1 MADLYCDYTSG
12 NDSTGSGT
20 SSYPYQTV
28 QKCID
33 SASRGDTIHIAN
45 TSAQVL
51 SGNLSW
57 SSFNTSGSGKTV
69 FQPWDNGGSLSLTIP
84 GTGAITSATID
95 ASGLSGNWLGSSMSS
110 HLVFKDLKIDNAS
123 RFDGAG
129 SNNTTSWFRC
139 HFIANRSNG
148 YHTSFAL
155 VVAGCTFENLG
166 ISYAIT
172 AFNNLFKDC
181 ADYAIYAN
189 NDKQYVNNLFI
200 GNTSYTGSGPMFHA
214 GNNCLISGNTFISRS
229 ARTGPGLYTGNND
242 RVLDNVFQGFNGLSG
257 SGIDANSNTGYHAG
271 NVFYDCTSNTVNDSG
286 IFFATPNVT
295 ASSAPYAD
303 AGTDQWEASSEVASK
318 AYPTG
323 FSGVNTQTY
332 RDAGAIEH
340 VPSSGGGGSSYTNV
354 ASAKF
359 TRLE

>member
-51 SGNLSW
+51 SSDLSW
-57 SSFNTSGSGKTV
+57 TSFNTSGSGKTV

-95 ASGLSGNWLGSSMSS
+95 ASGISTNWIGSVPN
-110 HLVFKDLKIDNAS
+110 HVVLKDLKIDNGTK
-123 RFDGAG
+123 FDGISALYTNP
-129 SNNTTSWFRC
+129 SFFRC
-139 HFIANRSNG
+139 HFIANRTGG
-148 YHTSFAL
+148 YHITGAL
-155 VVAGCTFENLG
+155 VVVGCTFENLG
-166 ISYAIT
+166 VQATTTIIG
-172 AFNNLFKDC
+172 NLFKDC
-181 ADYAIYAN
+181 SAYSIYSGTGQIIN
-189 NDKQYVNNLFI
+189 NVFL
-200 GNTSYTGSGPMFHA
+200 GNTTYTSSGPIVSVS
-214 GNNCLISGNTFISRS
+214 NNWLISGNVFISRS
-229 ARTGPGLYTGNND
+229 ARTGPAISSGNNQ
-242 RVLDNVFQGFNGLSG
+242 RVLNNVFQGFNGLGS

-271 NVFYDCTSNTVNDSG
+271 NIFYDCTSNTINDADV
-286 IFFATPNVT
+286 FFATANVT

-303 AGTDQWEASSEVASK
+303 AGTDQWEAASVLAST

-323 FSGVNTQTY
+323 YSGVNTQTY

-340 VPSSGGGGSSYTNV
+340 VPSSGSGSSSTV
-354 ASAKF
+354 HAKF
-359 TRLE
+359 VRLD

>member
-1 MADLYCDYTSG
+1 MADWYCDNTSG
-12 NDSTGSGT
+12 NDTTGSGT

-33 SASRGDTIHIAN
+33 SATRGDTIHIAN

-95 ASGLSGNWLGSSMSS
+95 ASGLSSSWLGSQPN
-110 HLVFKDLKIDNAS
+110 HIVFKDLKIDNS
-123 RFDGAG
+123 TRFDGID
-129 SNNTTSWFRC
+129 SRSTTSWFRC
-139 HFIANRSNG
+139 HFITSRSNG
-148 YHTSFAL
+148 YHLQSGL
-155 VVAGCTFENLG
+155 VVVGCMFETIGVQGTNTIVG
-166 ISYAIT
+166 N
-172 AFNNLFKDC
+172 FFKDC
-181 ADYAIYAN
+181 ASYSIYSG
-189 NDKQYVNNLFI
+189 NDRQIVNNVFL
-200 GNTSYTGSGPMFHA
+200 GNTTTTTSNPIIDVS
-214 GNNCLISGNTFISRS
+214 NNWLISGNVFISRS
-229 ARTGPGLYTGNND
+229 SRTGPAIRTANNC
-242 RVLDNVFQGFNGLSG
+242 RVLNNVFQGFSGLGS
-257 SGIDANSNTGYHAG
+257 SGIDAVSNTGYYAG
-271 NVFYDCTSNTVNDSG
+271 NVFYDCTSNTVNDSN

-303 AGTDQWEASSEVASK
+303 AGTDQWEAASVLAST

-323 FSGVNTQTY
+323 YSGVNTQTY

-340 VPSSGGGGSSYTNV
+340 VPSGSSYTPA